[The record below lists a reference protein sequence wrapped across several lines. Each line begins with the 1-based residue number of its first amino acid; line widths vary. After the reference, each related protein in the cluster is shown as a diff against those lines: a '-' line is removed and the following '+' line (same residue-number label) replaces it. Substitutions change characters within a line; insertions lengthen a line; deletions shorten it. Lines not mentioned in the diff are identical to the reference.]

1 MSRLPTAFWQS
12 WTEDMEKVIEKMQK
26 IKWESSQCWIFFRK
40 IRIQILLPVWEVMS
54 DLILIIGAA
63 KNLNLKDSTSCV
75 LWLAYRNVQMNYQ
88 QNFFS
93 LRAFIIDFTA
103 ASSSAFAAA
112 QQESA
117 GRIRAQGVVLQGL
130 SLAFVLLQASFY
142 LRTAAF
148 WICWYEV
155 SKLQICNLSCSGECL
170 QCFWTF

>member
-1 MSRLPTAFWQS
+1 
-12 WTEDMEKVIEKMQK
+12 
-26 IKWESSQCWIFFRK
+26 
-40 IRIQILLPVWEVMS
+40 
-54 DLILIIGAA
+54 
-63 KNLNLKDSTSCV
+63 
-75 LWLAYRNVQMNYQ
+75 MNYQ

-148 WICWYEV
+148 
-155 SKLQICNLSCSGECL
+155 
-170 QCFWTF
+170 